1 MAINIHFF
9 RENSL
14 GRLDYAKLLEYFD
27 NYPNFKTYYSED
39 EVEIRYVDKE
49 FKSSY
54 RYLVTKRC
62 RVNQIYKL
70 DPAYTNVNFL
80 LELPILIPT
89 FIAKEILGFAQKLCK
104 EFELVVYS
112 DTFEDVRQFNLVELY
127 SLFDKT
133 RNAYID
139 EFGLQNKIPIDTEKL
154 SEICKYQRTVDSLR
168 EYYHNEVDV
177 NYCEP
182 MIDKTTNEHGI
193 SCTWNFGIP
202 TVFPP
207 HLDYICINDE
217 ENVKFMVRRADFYA
231 IVGKYLEEI
240 VGFLPDMYILKAKKA
255 RAARKTINKLRKF
268 AIVDQ
273 NFKEIRISDFIDR

>member
-1 MAINIHFF
+1 
-9 RENSL
+9 
-14 GRLDYAKLLEYFD
+14 
-27 NYPNFKTYYSED
+27 
-39 EVEIRYVDKE
+39 
-49 FKSSY
+49 
-54 RYLVTKRC
+54 
-62 RVNQIYKL
+62 
-70 DPAYTNVNFL
+70 

-104 EFELVVYS
+104 EFELVVYN
-112 DTFEDVRQFNLVELY
+112 DTFDDVRQFNLVELY

-182 MIDKTTNEHGI
+182 IIDKTTNEHGI

-273 NFKEIRISDFIDR
+273 NFKEVRISDFIDR